1 MLSCKPIKP
10 YGLLILRHFYRGLF
24 ESLESTMQYRVA
36 IWLNGRKP
44 IGQINRFRKEID
56 GKDEHVIR
64 TPSQKFTLIAS
75 QPINRQQAEQLFDA
89 WTRR

>member
-1 MLSCKPIKP
+1 
-10 YGLLILRHFYRGLF
+10 
-24 ESLESTMQYRVA
+24 MQYRVA
-36 IWLNGRKP
+36 TWLNGRKP
-44 IGQINRFRKEID
+44 IGQINRLRKEID

-75 QPINRQQAEQLFDA
+75 QPINRRQAEQLFDA